1 MEFKAEVFLKA
12 LPILA
17 QAVLLNLQLA
27 AAIIVLAVL
36 AATALTMLRACKL
49 APVNIPVDLLIS
61 VVRGTPL
68 LIQIFVCYYGLP
80 AIGLN
85 LSPIMAGIL
94 AIAANSMIFLS
105 EAMRAG
111 LGTIDPGQVEAATAL
126 GLPPRGIWQRVVLPQ
141 LFRRILPVLT
151 AELTIVVK
159 GTALLSVITVV
170 EVLRRAQQMASASYR
185 PFEHLLAAALVF
197 LVVNLAVGAAGRLAE
212 ARLSA
217 GRA

>member
-61 VVRGTPL
+61 VVRGTPP

-126 GLPPRGIWQRVVLPQ
+126 GLPPRGIWLRVVLPQ

-159 GTALLSVITVV
+159 GTVLLSVITVV

-212 ARLSA
+212 ARLA
-217 GRA
+217 AERA

>member
-1 MEFKAEVFLKA
+1 
-12 LPILA
+12 
-17 QAVLLNLQLA
+17 
-27 AAIIVLAVL
+27 
-36 AATALTMLRACKL
+36 
-49 APVNIPVDLLIS
+49 
-61 VVRGTPL
+61 
-68 LIQIFVCYYGLP
+68 
-80 AIGLN
+80 
-85 LSPIMAGIL
+85 
-94 AIAANSMIFLS
+94 
-105 EAMRAG
+105 
-111 LGTIDPGQVEAATAL
+111 PGQVEAATAL
-126 GLPPRGIWQRVVLPQ
+126 GLPPRGIWLRVVLPQ

-212 ARLSA
+212 ARLAA

>member
-126 GLPPRGIWQRVVLPQ
+126 GLPPRGIWLRVVLPQ

-159 GTALLSVITVV
+159 GTVLLSVITVV

-212 ARLSA
+212 ARLA
-217 GRA
+217 AERA